1 MGRGK
6 VSWFNRFFK
15 KGGESFNVSF
25 ESFKEEI
32 PLGTLMRWYLYD
44 TGLSEHP
51 NELALLLGMN
61 PVSDEGHEHE
71 TGESEARLDD
81 VEYLI
86 PFISTIAE
94 LGADVVVAMQIDE
107 IKKRDPDGFL
117 EKEIERETEMMHM
130 MYQMIGFS
138 ALLGGLSTAMKLGL
152 IVPGEVYS
160 TDLAYR
166 KDEDDEQ

>member
-1 MGRGK
+1 M
-6 VSWFNRFFK
+6 SWFSRFFK
-15 KGGESFNVSF
+15 KNGDPINVSF
-25 ESFKEEI
+25 EHFKEEI

-44 TGLSEHP
+44 TDLAEHP

-71 TGESEARLDD
+71 EGESDSRLDKI
-81 VEYLI
+81 EYLI

-94 LGADVVVAMQIDE
+94 LGADVIVAMQVDE
-107 IKKRDPDGFL
+107 IKKREPDGFL

-130 MYQMIGFS
+130 MYRMIGFS
-138 ALLGGLSTAMKLGL
+138 SLLGGLSSAMKIGL
-152 IVPGEVYS
+152 IVPGEVHA

-166 KDEDDEQ
+166 KVEDDEQ

>member
-1 MGRGK
+1 
-6 VSWFNRFFK
+6 VSWFSRFFK
-15 KGGESFNVSF
+15 KNGEPFDVSF
-25 ESFKEEI
+25 EHFKEEI

-44 TGLSEHP
+44 TDLAEHP

-71 TGESEARLDD
+71 TNESDERLDEI
-81 VEYLI
+81 EYLI

-94 LGADVVVAMQIDE
+94 LGADVIVAMQVDE
-107 IKKRDPDGFL
+107 IKKREPEAFL

-130 MYQMIGFS
+130 MYRMIGFS
-138 ALLGGLSTAMKLGL
+138 TLLGGLSSAMKLGL
-152 IVPGEVYS
+152 IAPGEVHA

-166 KDEDDEQ
+166 EDNDDEQ

>member
-1 MGRGK
+1 M
-6 VSWFNRFFK
+6 SWFSRFFK
-15 KGGESFNVSF
+15 KNGDPINVSF
-25 ESFKEEI
+25 EHFKEEI

-44 TGLSEHP
+44 TDLAEHP

-71 TGESEARLDD
+71 EGESDSRLDEI
-81 VEYLI
+81 EYLI

-94 LGADVVVAMQIDE
+94 LGADVIVAMQVDE
-107 IKKRDPDGFL
+107 IKKREPDGLL

-130 MYQMIGFS
+130 MYRMIGFS
-138 ALLGGLSTAMKLGL
+138 TLLGGLSSAMKIGL
-152 IVPGEVYS
+152 IAPGEVYS

-166 KDEDDEQ
+166 KEEDDEQ